1 MKCLY
6 SSGNYNNKKQKKNNK
21 KIPYTARGFLLNAN
35 SFDILKSIHIIDND
49 SIKGFL
55 EDFINNYF
63 YSMEKEPV
71 VTEEVTTPVVEEPI
85 TPEVSWDEI
94 TLEELLSE
102 LLPDTPSSEEA
113 KEEIPNEPVFA
124 DAKKEDNE
132 DTITEKELE
141 ELENEI
147 WAVVEELEA
156 EVETEKNTNKE
167 LSSQIEELSN
177 KLLKAEETN
186 NSVETAWQKV
196 MTHPVIGELAMKL
209 VKWEEIDIPKI
220 LEDKINE
227 DIASMADITAQNPIS
242 IEPTKT
248 SLWKRLWSMRTL

>member
-1 MKCLY
+1 
-6 SSGNYNNKKQKKNNK
+6 
-21 KIPYTARGFLLNAN
+21 
-35 SFDILKSIHIIDND
+35 
-49 SIKGFL
+49 
-55 EDFINNYF
+55 
-63 YSMEKEPV
+63 MENEPV
-71 VTEEVTTPVVEEPI
+71 VTEEVTTPVVEEAT
-85 TPEVSWDEI
+85 TPEASWDEI

-102 LLPDTPSSEEA
+102 LIPDTTTENVEVTEEV

-124 DAKKEDNE
+124 DAKKEDD

-196 MTHPVIGELAMKL
+196 MTHPIIGELAMKL
-209 VKWEEIDIPKI
+209 VQWEEIDIPKI

-227 DIASMADITAQNPIS
+227 DIASMADITTIAPIS
-242 IEPTKT
+242 IEPKKE

>member
-1 MKCLY
+1 
-6 SSGNYNNKKQKKNNK
+6 
-21 KIPYTARGFLLNAN
+21 
-35 SFDILKSIHIIDND
+35 
-49 SIKGFL
+49 
-55 EDFINNYF
+55 
-63 YSMEKEPV
+63 MENEPV
-71 VTEEVTTPVVEEPI
+71 VTEEVTIPVVEEPT

-102 LLPDTPSSEEA
+102 LLPEEV

-124 DAKKEDNE
+124 DAKKEDD

-196 MTHPVIGELAMKL
+196 MTHPIIGELAMKL
-209 VKWEEIDIPKI
+209 VQWEEIDIPKI

-227 DIASMADITAQNPIS
+227 DIASMADITTVAPVS
-242 IEPTKT
+242 IEPTKI

>member
-1 MKCLY
+1 
-6 SSGNYNNKKQKKNNK
+6 
-21 KIPYTARGFLLNAN
+21 
-35 SFDILKSIHIIDND
+35 
-49 SIKGFL
+49 
-55 EDFINNYF
+55 
-63 YSMEKEPV
+63 MENEPV
-71 VTEEVTTPVVEEPI
+71 VTEEVTTPVVEEAT
-85 TPEVSWDEI
+85 TPEASWDEI

-102 LLPDTPSSEEA
+102 LIPDTTTENVEVTEEV

-124 DAKKEDNE
+124 DAKKEDD

-196 MTHPVIGELAMKL
+196 MTHPIIGELAMKL
-209 VKWEEIDIPKI
+209 VQWEEIDIPKI

-227 DIASMADITAQNPIS
+227 DIASMADITTIAPIS